1 MAQHHRAS
9 IGFDRRRH
17 EAVVTGAM
25 GVVQAAVI
33 DFIGIDTVSGAVHL
47 TIADT
52 LAWDAAHLRLL
63 QT

>member
-1 MAQHHRAS
+1 
-9 IGFDRRRH
+9 
-17 EAVVTGAM
+17 M
-25 GVVQAAVI
+25 GVEQADVI
-33 DFIGIDTVSGAVHL
+33 DFIGIDTDSGAVHL